1 MTFVQWVLSQCGG
14 SKLLNGGKKTA
25 SCSVLADYAKKKNQ
39 WVTGNYQP
47 GDLVFMN
54 FSNTTATQHIGI
66 VECVKG
72 GYVYT
77 IEGNTS
83 SGDAGSQ
90 SNGGMVARRQRAMKY
105 IVGGYRPNYELEVPQ
120 TPVTVTCYLVKAGSI
135 GTHVKALQ
143 HLLNV
148 NGGADLIVDGECG
161 AKTVSA
167 IAKFQKANHLTAD
180 GVAGKDT
187 WTALLK

>member
-1 MTFVQWVLSQCGG
+1 M
-14 SKLLNGGKKTA
+14 
-25 SCSVLADYAKKKNQ
+25 
-39 WVTGNYQP
+39 
-47 GDLVFMN
+47 
-54 FSNTTATQHIGI
+54 
-66 VECVKG
+66 
-72 GYVYT
+72 
-77 IEGNTS
+77 
-83 SGDAGSQ
+83 
-90 SNGGMVARRQRAMKY
+90 
-105 IVGGYRPNYELEVPQ
+105 
-120 TPVTVTCYLVKAGSI
+120 
-135 GTHVKALQ
+135 KALQ